1 VFHVELRQFP
11 HSARAFNLSLDELRA
26 SFLSPWVAGR
36 TLEWAQRQWAPDR
49 AKLTVYEGPELRPD
63 ELGMGRGWANAARGG
78 EEVTARVLA
87 EEQQTARGGEPLQ
100 VLKLELEA
108 LCAQAPQRLPA
119 VAALAER
126 RWPQL
131 RASERLALAEQ
142 AVWELLHERRVALV
156 RELPAGPE
164 PGPEPIAEADWQA
177 SLLAWASWTGTDAG
191 AGALASALA
200 IRAAARE
207 G

>member
-1 VFHVELRQFP
+1 MFHVELRQFP
-11 HSARAFNLSLDELRA
+11 HSARAFNLSLEELRA

-87 EEQQTARGGEPLQ
+87 EEQQTSRGGEPLQ
-100 VLKLELEA
+100 ALKLQAVE
-108 LCAQAPQRLPA
+108 LCAARPLR
-119 VAALAER
+119 LAELPGLAEV

-142 AVWELLHERRVALV
+142 AVWELLHERRVTLV
-156 RELPAGPE
+156 RELPAGRD
-164 PGPEPIAEADWQA
+164 PIAEADWQA
-177 SLLAWASWTGTDAG
+177 SLLAWASWTATATATATATGTGTDAV
-191 AGALASALA
+191 AGALT
-200 IRAAARE
+200 IM